1 MHSIETRRGMERL
14 KGKSERKV
22 SFSLLKCACFIFRLM
37 VREVLTTLLGQ
48 EVDEFNSLGKYLKNI

>member
-22 SFSLLKCACFIFRLM
+22 SFFLLKRACFIFRLM